1 MQELY
6 CGVDIHK
13 ENFVGNIMKK
23 DGTIV
28 REASFAP
35 TKEAAQSFFCGMPI
49 KAIAIGACGIWGGAH
64 SLFTALGHK
73 VKLANPV
80 KTNQVACKKKT
91 DKVDAKTLADLLRTN
106 YLPEVFVPDENT
118 LKLRDTVRHKSNLTR
133 LKVRIQNKIK
143 GYLLREGIA
152 YPKQLWN
159 EKALSKLKM
168 LEKEELN
175 DLIDSYWF
183 FRNKERGHLRKIG
196 NISRNTKLSALLKTH
211 PGIGE
216 FGALMMVA
224 EIADINR
231 FEDAKHLLGYAGLV
245 PGIYQSADKSY
256 SVQNHAVN
264 KWLKWILTECSSR
277 AAMFDKNFMA
287 LFAMVKKRKGF
298 KIARREIARKM
309 LRNVYYMLKNE
320 EPYHAS

>member
-1 MQELY
+1 MKELY

-13 ENFVGNIMKK
+13 ENFVGNIMKE
-23 DGTIV
+23 DGSIV
-28 REASFAP
+28 REGSFLP
-35 TKEAAQSFFCGMPI
+35 TKEGAQSFFCGMPI
-49 KAIAIGACGIWGGAH
+49 KAIAIEACGIWRGAYNIF
-64 SLFTALGHK
+64 SRLGYK

-80 KTNQVACKKKT
+80 KTNMIACKKKT
-91 DKVDAKTLADLLRTN
+91 DKVDARTLADLLRTN
-106 YLPEVFVPDENT
+106 YLPEVFIPNENT
-118 LKLRDTVRHKSNLTR
+118 LKLRDTVRHKCNLTR
-133 LKVRIQNKIK
+133 LKVRVQNKIK

-152 YPKQLWN
+152 YPKQIWN
-159 EKALSKLKM
+159 EKALSELKK

-183 FRNKERGHLRKIG
+183 FRNKERKHLGKIG

-245 PGIYQSADKSY
+245 PGIYQSADKSH

-264 KWLKWILTECSSR
+264 KWLKWIVTECASR
-277 AAMFDKNFMA
+277 AAMFDKDFMA
-287 LFAMVKKRKGF
+287 KFAKVKQRKGF
-298 KIARREIARKM
+298 KVARREIARKM

-320 EPYHAS
+320 EPYNAS